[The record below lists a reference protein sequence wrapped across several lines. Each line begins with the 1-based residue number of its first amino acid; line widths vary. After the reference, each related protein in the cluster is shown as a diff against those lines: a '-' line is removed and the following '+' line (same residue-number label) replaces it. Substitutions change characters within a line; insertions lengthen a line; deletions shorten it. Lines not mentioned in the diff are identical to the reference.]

1 MSDSDL
7 LRVEGLTV
15 RYGAGPVVHGIALG
29 MAGATVA
36 ALLGANG
43 AGKSS
48 TLRAIAGLEPAQG
61 RVLFDGQDISG
72 WSSARRFRAGIA
84 YVPEGRAIVT
94 DLSVADNLTLG
105 SYFVDAATRARRRQ
119 VVLDFFPEIANRLK
133 APAGLLSGGEQ
144 QMLAIGRGLMS
155 APRLLLLDEPSLGLA
170 PLLVARVYERLAAI
184 QKEKPGPRH
193 ESTAD
198 RQHLLLAAAQVSSRL
213 RVALLEARKKLE
225 HHVEILADTLLV
237 VARVSAH
244 PQIFEHKQI
253 LEDAPALGYVCNPH
267 THNGVG

>member
-1 MSDSDL
+1 MSEAASDL
-7 LRVEGLTV
+7 LQVEGLTV
-15 RYGAGPVVHGIALG
+15 RYGAGPVVHGIGLA
-29 MAGATVA
+29 MASATVA

-61 RVLFDGQDISG
+61 RVLFEGQDISG

-105 SYFVDAATRARRRQ
+105 AYFVDAATRARRRQ

-170 PLLVARVYERLAAI
+170 PLLVARVYERLARI
-184 QKEKPGPRH
+184 QQE
-193 ESTAD
+193 
-198 RQHLLLAAAQVSSRL
+198 QQLAA
-213 RVALLEARKKLE
+213 
-225 HHVEILADTLLV
+225 LLV
-237 VARVSAH
+237 EQSFHAAAKLASRAWVMRHGHIVGELDAQALRTREGRQQAIDAYLGARQGEAAH
-244 PQIFEHKQI
+244 
-253 LEDAPALGYVCNPH
+253 A
-267 THNGVG
+267 